1 MRIGYLGPL
10 EVRDGG
16 RRVEV
21 PGRRL
26 RALLTRLAVEVGR
39 SVGVGALTDAVW
51 ADAVPADPL
60 NALQSL
66 VSRLRR
72 TLADPGV
79 VVQVPGG
86 YQLAVVADD
95 VDAAVFARLVARGHD
110 ELAAGSPGP
119 AEASLDEALHLWRGE
134 PLADDDS
141 PDAHAVRIRLTEL
154 RDRAEVDRLEAGLG
168 LGRAAAVLGDLEAL
182 LRAQPLREDLVLLRL
197 RALVALGRPGEAL
210 LAYEA
215 TRSRLADELGTDPS
229 PSLRAVHAE
238 LLVTPDP
245 PVRALTNLR
254 APVTSFV
261 GRGPDTAA
269 VDRLLRSGRLVTV
282 VGAGGSGK
290 TRLASEVAA
299 TWVGTMPGGV
309 WFVELAPVGDPESI
323 ALAVLDGL
331 GVREV
336 AVLEQRVERLRTTG
350 RQRVLEML
358 GPLECVLV
366 LDNCE
371 HVVDA
376 AATLVSDL
384 LGRCPGVRV
393 LATSREPLGVDG
405 EQVFPLAPLTVP
417 GDAPSGQEVLA
428 SPAVRLLLDRA
439 AAAGAHLEVD
449 ATTTAAIVEVVQRL
463 DGMPLAIELA
473 AARMRVLPV
482 AEVAARL
489 SDRFRLLSGGR
500 RDAAARH
507 RTLRAVVAWSWELLT
522 PAERGV
528 AELFCV
534 FGGSA
539 TVEAVTAVR
548 DASRAGQAGGAGDMT
563 SPAGVEVED
572 VLAALVDKSLLVVRW
587 DAGAGRF
594 TMLETLREYGRERL
608 VEQGALEAVGRAHAL
623 WFADVAA
630 REDGRLRG
638 RDQLAA
644 LDTFDAERDNLLA
657 ALTFLGDSGDA
668 ESALG
673 LSLHLVWFWMLR
685 ENGRDAEHWLRFVLA
700 VPGAD
705 PSPYRSVAAALV
717 VALALTGPPGTSAV
731 PDWREPLVSA
741 AEGLLRGVEL
751 PNGDRVGQLLSLLPA
766 VLLFFGEQRERAG
779 EQVAAAMRSGDA
791 WVRTAART
799 LRTVFAENDGDLVTW
814 RADVEQGL
822 RDWAELGDDWGL
834 AGSYASRAQL
844 RTLDGDLAGAA
855 ADLEESRE
863 RARRLGTTVEDQ
875 RATLSLAD
883 LALRAGDTGG
893 ARRFAE
899 LLRADPRY
907 DVPGSLTALLGDI
920 LAVSVALAEDA
931 VTGDGARLREA
942 GDRLGVSLAA
952 AGEPSQFLAHGA
964 AMAHATLVD
973 LSVRTGDLA
982 AAADS
987 ARTAHRLAVSTNDL
1001 PVLARTGVSTA
1012 ALAAAMG
1019 LDAAAVTALGL
1030 ADRLRGATDPT
1041 DPTVARLTRELT
1053 AAGSDVRAAHDGA
1066 MTLGR
1071 EAAIRAIDPDV
1082 LLSPAF
1088 PSSPEEL
1095 PSRVQ
1100 TRRR

>member
-10 EVRDGG
+10 EVHDGD

-26 RALLTRLAVEVGR
+26 RALLTRLAVDVGR
-39 SVGVGALTDAVW
+39 PVGVAALTEAVW
-51 ADAVPADPL
+51 ADAVPVDPV

-72 TLADPGV
+72 TLAVPDPTGRGV
-79 VVQVPGG
+79 TGPVSQVPGG

-95 VDAAVFARLVARGHD
+95 VDAAVFARLVTRGHD
-110 ELAAGSPGP
+110 ELASGSPGA
-119 AEASLDEALHLWRGE
+119 AEASLTEALQLWRGD

-141 PDAHAVRIRLTEL
+141 ADAHAVRTRLTEL
-154 RDRAEVDRLEAGLG
+154 RARAEVDRLQAALA
-168 LGRAAAVLGDLEAL
+168 LGRAAAVIGDLDPL
-182 LRAQPLREDLVLLRL
+182 LRAEPLREDLVLLRL
-197 RALVALGRPGEAL
+197 RALIALGRPGEAL
-210 LAYEA
+210 AAYEA
-215 TRSRLADELGTDPS
+215 TRRLLADHLGTDPS

-238 LLVTPDP
+238 LLAAPAP
-245 PVRALTNLR
+245 PARPRTNLR

-261 GRGPDTAA
+261 GRGSDAAA
-269 VDRLLRSGRLVTV
+269 VDGLLRSGRLVTV

-290 TRLASEVAA
+290 TRLASEVVA
-299 TWVGTMPGGV
+299 TWVATTPGGV

-336 AVLEQRVERLRTTG
+336 AVLEQRVDRPRTTG

-358 GPLECVLV
+358 GPLDCVLV

-376 AATLVSDL
+376 AATLVSEL

-405 EQVFPLAPLTVP
+405 EQVYALAPLTVP
-417 GDAPSGQEVLA
+417 GDAPSPQEVLA
-428 SPAVRLLLDRA
+428 APAVRLLLDRA

-449 ATTTAAIVEVVQRL
+449 GTTTAAIVEVVQRL

-473 AARMRVLPV
+473 AARLRVLPV
-482 AEVAARL
+482 TEVAARL
-489 SDRFRLLSGGR
+489 SDRFRLLTGGR

-507 RTLRAVVAWSWELLT
+507 RTLRAVVAWSWELLS
-522 PAERGV
+522 PAERAV
-528 AELFCV
+528 AELFSV
-534 FGGSA
+534 FGGTA

-548 DASRAGQAGGAGDMT
+548 DATSTGDAG
-563 SPAGVEVED
+563 SPRGVEVED

-587 DAGAGRF
+587 DAGAARF
-594 TMLETLREYGRERL
+594 RMLETLREYGRERL
-608 VEQGALEAVGRAHAL
+608 VEQGSFEAVGRAHAL
-623 WFADVAA
+623 WFADLAA
-630 REDGRLRG
+630 RQDGRLRG

-644 LDTFDAERDNLLA
+644 LDTFDAERDNILA

-668 ESALG
+668 ESALA
-673 LSLHLVWFWMLR
+673 LSVHLVWFWMLR
-685 ENGRDAEHWLRFVLA
+685 ENSQDAEHWLRSALA

-705 PSPYRSVAAALV
+705 ASPYRSVAAALA
-717 VALALTGPPGTSAV
+717 VALSLTGAPGSSV
-731 PDWREPLVSA
+731 PDGQGSLLAA
-741 AEGLLRGVEL
+741 AEGLLGVAL
-751 PNGDRVGQLLSLLPA
+751 PATDPVGQLVTLVAP
-766 VLLFFGEQRERAG
+766 VLFFFGEQRDRASG
-779 EQVAAAMRSGDA
+779 LVGVAMRSREA
-791 WVRTAART
+791 WVRAAARSV
-799 LRTVFAENDGDLVTW
+799 RTIFAENDGDLTTW

-822 RDWAELGDDWGL
+822 RDWTELGDTWGL
-834 AGSYASRAQL
+834 AGSYASRAQV
-844 RTLDGDLAGAA
+844 RTLDGDLVGAA
-855 ADLEESRE
+855 ADLEQSRE
-863 RARRLGTTVEDQ
+863 LARRLGTTVEDQ

-883 LALRAGDTGG
+883 LALRAGDTTR

-899 LLRADPRY
+899 VLWADPRS
-907 DVPGSLTALLGDI
+907 DTPGSITALLGGI
-920 LAVSVALAEDA
+920 LAVSLALAED
-931 VTGDGARLREA
+931 VLTGDGAGLEGA
-942 GDRLGVSLAA
+942 GDRLRADLVA

-964 AMAHATLVD
+964 AMAHGALVE

-982 AAADS
+982 AAAAD
-987 ARTAHRLAVSTNDL
+987 ARIAHRLAIATNDL

-1019 LDAAAVTALGL
+1019 LPAAAATALGL
-1030 ADRLRGATDPT
+1030 ADRLRGAADPT
-1041 DPTVARLTRELT
+1041 DPVVARLTRELA
-1053 AAGSDVRAAHDGA
+1053 AAGSDVVGAHDGS
-1066 MTLGR
+1066 MTLDR
-1071 EAAIRAIDPDV
+1071 EAAVRAIDPDV
-1082 LLSPAF
+1082 LLTPDVLVRAT
-1088 PSSPEEL
+1088 
-1095 PSRVQ
+1095 Q